1 MRPLFCNRRFG
12 QFGLSPRL
20 DLTQFCVDKM
30 RNLLSTRFGGQIK
43 HYLLDYKN
51 GKHII
56 GQKEFETMNLLVS
69 DGLISLHVMK
79 EGAEHI
85 TRCITMKRTK
95 KPGRTAPAPPAQ
107 KIKTQPSNEDDD
119 YAQVDDVQ
127 VDGLMPTC
135 LKPAERN
142 KNSRQTVRVSSFYE
156 SDAQTF
162 EKRHTFKI
170 HTYFGFPFCDYCSN
184 YLWGLTQQGFQCQ
197 DCGMNVHHQ
206 CKDEVPYDCK
216 PSKKRIS
223 KVFGVDLT
231 TVVKVKDID
240 NIPPVLHKGISIVEK
255 SGLMTEGIYR
265 VNGSLDEVNR
275 FKDMI
280 DNNASA
286 EVLNKADLFV
296 VCSLLK
302 QYLRELPMPVI
313 TYDAYQ
319 AFMDANKFEDHEE
332 RVGETKKAIRLLPH
346 SHFHTLKALIEH
358 LSRVSASSIHNQMT
372 TDNLSIVFGPTLFR
386 SPDMSPEN
394 MMSDLNKQKMA
405 VKFMIDHCWRLLR

>member
-1 MRPLFCNRRFG
+1 
-12 QFGLSPRL
+12 
-20 DLTQFCVDKM
+20 
-30 RNLLSTRFGGQIK
+30 
-43 HYLLDYKN
+43 
-51 GKHII
+51 
-56 GQKEFETMNLLVS
+56 
-69 DGLISLHVMK
+69 
-79 EGAEHI
+79 
-85 TRCITMKRTK
+85 
-95 KPGRTAPAPPAQ
+95 
-107 KIKTQPSNEDDD
+107 
-119 YAQVDDVQ
+119 
-127 VDGLMPTC
+127 
-135 LKPAERN
+135 
-142 KNSRQTVRVSSFYE
+142 
-156 SDAQTF
+156 
-162 EKRHTFKI
+162 
-170 HTYFGFPFCDYCSN
+170 
-184 YLWGLTQQGFQCQ
+184 
-197 DCGMNVHHQ
+197 MNVHHQ

-313 TYDAYQ
+313 TYDANH